1 MKVMVFGGTGM
12 LGQGVLRECFNAADV
27 SQVLSVGRSPL
38 GLSHARLRELQVPDA
53 SKLALHEASLSGYD
67 ACFFCLGVSSSGMS
81 EADYHKITYDY
92 TLTVARL
99 LARLNPQM
107 TFIYVSGAGTDS
119 TEKGRVMWARVK
131 GATENALLA
140 LPFKGAYML
149 RPGIIQPLHGATSK
163 TKSYRIFYTLARP
176 VLPVLR
182 KLLPGQV
189 STTEQIGKVMLALAR
204 QGNAHTVLES
214 SEINRM
220 PV

>member
-27 SQVLSVGRSPL
+27 TQILSVGRSPL
-38 GLSHARLRELQVPDA
+38 GQSHPKLRELQVPDA

-81 EADYHKITYDY
+81 EADYRKITHDY
-92 TLTVARL
+92 TLAVATL

-107 TFIYVSGAGTDS
+107 TIIYVSGAGTDS
-119 TEKGRVMWARVK
+119 TESGRVMWARVK
-131 GATENALLA
+131 GATENALMA

-149 RPGIIQPLHGATSK
+149 RPGVIQPLHGATSK
-163 TKSYRIFYTLARP
+163 TRSYRMFYSLARP

-182 KLLPGQV
+182 KLLPNQI
-189 STTEQIGKVMLALAR
+189 STTEQIGQVMLKLAR
-204 QGNAHTVLES
+204 QGYPHKVLES
-214 SEINRM
+214 ADINRL
-220 PV
+220 